1 MTAIA
6 CMTDIDRIAV
16 ASGRGIEHHARRV
29 AIPGIGLNH
38 RNVIDVEAG
47 LGKSVG
53 IAVKLLLISALV
65 TSSLDAVIA
74 APKHHKVLFENGQ
87 LRVLEVTLEP
97 NDEEPVHHHRWPSV
111 FERTQHRFR
120 SCPPGSVPMAESIRR
135 SE

>member
-1 MTAIA
+1 M
-6 CMTDIDRIAV
+6 DR
-16 ASGRGIEHHARRV
+16 SKCQSS
-29 AIPGIGLNH
+29 
-38 RNVIDVEAG
+38 VICFNSNLE
-47 LGKSVG
+47 S
-53 IAVKLLLISALV
+53 LLMNADNPADLHPA
-65 TSSLDAVIA
+65 TWDPALDAVIA